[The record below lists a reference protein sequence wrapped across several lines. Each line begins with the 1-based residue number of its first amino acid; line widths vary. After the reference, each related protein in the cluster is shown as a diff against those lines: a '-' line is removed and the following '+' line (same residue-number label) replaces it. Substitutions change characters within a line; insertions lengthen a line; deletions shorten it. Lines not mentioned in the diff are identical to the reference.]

1 VITLATSFHARIMRE
16 LRRAV
21 GSEGRLAF
29 FAGKM
34 PLFPDDQAEGERIE
48 TREVMD
54 ADLDRLCL
62 GHEPEMPKAAGYW
75 RLLDNGGLVLMQG
88 DAKLDA

>member
-1 VITLATSFHARIMRE
+1 MITLATSFHARIMRE

-34 PLFPDDQAEGERIE
+34 PLFPDDAAEGERVE
-48 TREVMD
+48 TREVTD

-62 GHEPEMPKAAGYW
+62 GHEPEMPKGAGYW
-75 RLLDNGGLVLMQG
+75 RLLDNGALVLMQG
-88 DAKLDA
+88 DGRLDA